1 MDTECYVL
9 LATGRRT
16 PDELAERITVSGD
29 PELATRVLGGLN
41 VLF

>member
-9 LATGRRT
+9 LATGRQT
-16 PDELAERITVSGD
+16 PAELAERITVSGD
-29 PELATRVLGGLN
+29 HDLATRVLSGLN